1 MSNFTFIIII
11 EMYDTSMQYHNHVIM
26 QNIICFQDKN
36 LMKFHANWQGK
47 FSERIHG
54 VIKLYVSSERNKWLK
69 EAQAMLLLRK
79 TEHPN
84 IVKYLWVSRGKSIQ
98 FPTEKLS
105 QEYRNLLTDANN
117 RFVTISAINLCLS
130 VSREPRPLPCKSFK
144 IIVAP

>member
-1 MSNFTFIIII
+1 
-11 EMYDTSMQYHNHVIM
+11 MYDTSMQYHNHVIM